1 MNRDSGDILAQRRR
15 AFALL
20 REAFDVADEA
30 REDWIAQRCDGDE
43 ALAAE
48 VRALLATE
56 RSGLLDDDVGALA
69 ARLIE
74 EDESHEPLP
83 AGTRLGEWTIV
94 RRIGH
99 GGMGTVFLA
108 ERGGDGYAQRG
119 ALKLIKRGMDSAA
132 VLARF
137 RRERQI
143 LSRLEHPNIA
153 RLLDGGVSAEGQP
166 YFVMEYVDGATLRH
180 WMADSRPDLD
190 ARLDA
195 FLELCEAVAHAH
207 RHLVVHRDIK
217 PENVLIASD
226 GHARLLDFG
235 IAKLLATDDGGGEQ
249 TATQRRFVSRAYAAP
264 EQIAGDA
271 ATTATDVYQL
281 GALLFELLTGTR
293 IGEPRPTGAVS
304 GWLVRA
310 QAQGNAATRK
320 AVPATRLRGDAA
332 IITARATDADPARRY
347 ATVEALSADV
357 RAWRDGRP
365 VAARPDSAGYRFRR
379 FVGRHRVATAAAA
392 LALAAILAGTA
403 LVLWQARK
411 AEEEA
416 RLARSAQAFLASV
429 FDAAAP
435 DAAAGEHVTA
445 RELLDRGSQRIGSEL
460 ADQPRLRGEMLLLLG
475 SLYAQLAQYQ
485 QAASQL
491 GEARAT
497 LMPIDPPGAT
507 RAALELSAVQRE
519 LGKLDDAERTLAS
532 ASATTEPALRSR
544 GLAERALLRE
554 KQGRFDEALADARE
568 ALRADLARGPTARAE
583 QARDRQIEALMLARR
598 ARFDEAAATF
608 EQAIAD
614 ARAVYGEED
623 TRVAVMLNDYGVALG
638 QKGRSKESEAE
649 LRTALAIRR
658 KRLGKDHPAVAETLQ
673 VLGATLR
680 AQGRLDETQAALE
693 EAARIQRAVFGD
705 RHALIANTLNSLGML
720 EFARRRPAAG
730 ERYFREAVDIYRSL
744 GESDTPAAATTANNL
759 ATVLVQLGHYE
770 EAEPLI
776 RHALEVHLQ
785 RLGEQH
791 PAVMSDLNSMAQL
804 DLRRGRLDSAVDYA
818 RRAVA
823 VVDAGAAPPREG
835 AYAHISYANVLN
847 RAGRSQEALREAD
860 GAIATLQAV
869 AADEARLP
877 AARAAKADALR
888 GVGRLDEAQALA
900 EEVLADFR
908 RRTPVDASGL
918 AALHVLLARIADARG
933 RIADAQA
940 QRAAARQVAAGMTA
954 PDPYLLRE
962 IERR

>member
-1 MNRDSGDILAQRRR
+1 MNPDSSDILARRRR
-15 AFALL
+15 AFVLL
-20 REAFDVADEA
+20 REAFDVADGA
-30 REDWIAQRCDGDE
+30 REEWLAQRCGGDE
-43 ALAAE
+43 ALAGE

-56 RSGLLDDDVGALA
+56 RSGLLDEDVGAVA

-74 EDESHEPLP
+74 EEESHEPLP
-83 AGTRLGEWTIV
+83 AGTRLGEWTVV

-99 GGMGTVFLA
+99 GGMGSVFLA

-119 ALKLIKRGMDSAA
+119 ALKLVKRGMDSAA

-153 RLLDGGVSAEGQP
+153 RLLDGGVNAEGQP
-166 YFVMEYVDGATLRH
+166 YFVMEYVDGATLRR
-180 WMADSRPDLD
+180 WMADARPGLD

-195 FLELCEAVAHAH
+195 FLQLCEAVAHAH

-217 PENVLIASD
+217 PENVLIAGD

-235 IAKLLATDDGGGEQ
+235 IAKLLGAGDAGEQ

-281 GALLFELLTGTR
+281 GALLFELLTGAR

-310 QAQGNAATRK
+310 QAQGDAATRK
-320 AVPATRLRGDAA
+320 AVPAMRLRGDAA
-332 IITARATDADPARRY
+332 IIVARATDADPARRY

-357 RAWRDGRP
+357 RAWREGRP
-365 VAARPDSAGYRFRR
+365 IAARPDSAGYRFRR

-392 LALAAILAGTA
+392 LALGAILAGTTLA
-403 LVLWQARK
+403 LWQARK
-411 AEEEA
+411 AAEEA
-416 RLARSAQAFLASV
+416 RLARSAQAFLTRV

-435 DAAAGEHVTA
+435 DATAGERVTA
-445 RELLDRGSQRIGSEL
+445 RELLDRGSERIASEL
-460 ADQPRLRGEMLLLLG
+460 ADQPRLRGEMLLTLG
-475 SLYAQLAQYQ
+475 SLYAQLAQYD
-485 QAASQL
+485 QAARQL
-491 GEARAT
+491 EEARAT
-497 LMPIDPPGAT
+497 LAPRDPASAT

-519 LGKLDDAERTLAS
+519 LGKLDDAERTLA
-532 ASATTEPALRSR
+532 AVAGATEPALRSR
-544 GLAERALLRE
+544 ALAERALLRE
-554 KQGRFDEALADARE
+554 KQGRFEEALADARE
-568 ALRADLARGPTARAE
+568 ALQVDLARGADARAE

-614 ARAVYGEED
+614 ARAVYGDED
-623 TRVAVMLNDYGVALG
+623 TRVALMLNDYGAALA
-638 QKGRSKESEAE
+638 QKGRSKESETE
-649 LRTALAIRR
+649 LRTALEIRR
-658 KRLGKDHPAVAETLQ
+658 KRLGDAHPAVAETLQ

-705 RHALIANTLNSLGML
+705 RHTLIANTLNSLGML
-720 EFARRRPAAG
+720 EFARRRPADG
-730 ERYFREAVDIYRSL
+730 ERHFREAVDIYRSL
-744 GESDTPAAATTANNL
+744 GEGDTPPAATTANNL
-759 ATVLVQLGHYE
+759 ATVLIQLGRYE

-776 RHALEVHLQ
+776 RHALEVHLE
-785 RLGEQH
+785 RLGEKH

-804 DLRRGRLDSAVDYA
+804 DLRRGHLDSAVEHA

-823 VVDAGAAPPREG
+823 VADSGACPPREG
-835 AYAHISYANVLN
+835 AYAHISFANVLN
-847 RAGRSQEALREAD
+847 RAGQPEEALKEAD
-860 GAIATLQAV
+860 GAIATLQGLS
-869 AADEARLP
+869 ADESRLP
-877 AARAAKADALR
+877 AARAARADALR
-888 GVGRLDEAQALA
+888 GLGRLDEAQT
-900 EEVLADFR
+900 LADS
-908 RRTPVDASGL
+908 VVADAESRKPGDPSGL

-933 RIADAQA
+933 HGAEA
-940 QRAAARQVAAGMTA
+940 QRRRGLASRIAAGMSA

>member
-1 MNRDSGDILAQRRR
+1 MNRDPGDILARRRR
-15 AFALL
+15 AFVLL
-20 REAFDVADEA
+20 REAFDVADGA

-43 ALAAE
+43 ALASE

-56 RSGLLDDDVGALA
+56 RSDLLDDDVGAVA

-74 EDESHEPLP
+74 EDESREPLP
-83 AGTRLGEWTIV
+83 AGTRLGEWTVV

-153 RLLDGGVSAEGQP
+153 RLLDGGVSSEGQP

-195 FLELCEAVAHAH
+195 FLELGEAVAHAH

-217 PENVLIASD
+217 PENVLIAGD

-235 IAKLLATDDGGGEQ
+235 IAKLLADDGGGEQ

-310 QAQGNAATRK
+310 QAQGDAATRK

-332 IITARATDADPARRY
+332 IIVARATDPDPGRRY

-357 RAWRDGRP
+357 RAWREGRP

-392 LALAAILAGTA
+392 LALVAILAGTA

-416 RLARSAQAFLASV
+416 RLARAAQAFLASV

-475 SLYAQLAQYQ
+475 SLYAQLAQYA

-497 LMPIDPPGAT
+497 LASIDPDGAT
-507 RAALELSAVQRE
+507 RAALELGAVERE

-532 ASATTEPALRSR
+532 AATTEPALRSR
-544 GLAERALLRE
+544 ALAERALLRE

-568 ALRADLARGPTARAE
+568 ALQADLARGPAARAE
-583 QARDRQIEALMLARR
+583 QARDRQIEALMLARS
-598 ARFDEAAATF
+598 ARFDEAEATF

-614 ARAVYGEED
+614 ARAVYGDED
-623 TRVAVMLNDYGVALG
+623 TRVALMLNDYGAALG
-638 QKGRSKESEAE
+638 QKGRSKESEAV
-649 LRTALAIRR
+649 LRTALEIRR
-658 KRLGKDHPAVAETLQ
+658 KRLGEDHPAVAETLQ

-680 AQGRLDETQAALE
+680 AQGRLEETQAALE

-705 RHALIANTLNSLGML
+705 RSALIANTLNSLGML
-720 EFARRRPAAG
+720 EFARRRPAEG

-759 ATVLVQLGHYE
+759 ATVLIQLGRYE

-785 RLGEQH
+785 RLGDKH
-791 PAVMSDLNSMAQL
+791 PTVMSDLNSMAQL
-804 DLRRGRLDSAVDYA
+804 DLRRGRLDSAVEHA

-847 RAGRSQEALREAD
+847 RAGRPQDALREAE

-869 AADEARLP
+869 SADEARLP

-888 GVGRLDEAQALA
+888 GTGRLDEAQALA

-933 RIADAQA
+933 QVAQA
-940 QRAAARQVAAGMTA
+940 QSQRAAAREVAAGMTA